1 MSLTFIT
8 LIAGLVLAS
17 GATYTI
23 LSVILK
29 QNNEAEALSWMDG
42 KEPEKSKFPIIR
54 FSRPLVHN
62 FTLNHVKKVKSK
74 KYRKKVEKKIIT
86 AGLTRE
92 MNVEE
97 FIGLQILWGIA
108 FPVLFFI
115 FNPIFSLG
123 FPPIAALVM
132 SGVGFYFPH
141 AYCNS
146 CKKKRHLSILGDLPV
161 FIDILA
167 LSTEAGLDFMGAI
180 QKIIEKAPK
189 ESILAEELSV
199 VLKDIKLGQT
209 RANALSS
216 MDERIDLPEVKSVVA
231 VVRDADETGASI
243 SKALKSKA
251 EQIRS
256 ERFSKAE
263 EAGAKAS
270 QKILFPMMIF
280 IIPAVFIV
288 LFAPAV
294 FQFMGGGGN

>member
-1 MSLTFIT
+1 MSLTFIS
-8 LIAGLVLAS
+8 LIAGLVLAA

-23 LSVILK
+23 VSVLLK
-29 QNNEAEALSWMDG
+29 QSNEAEALSWMDG
-42 KEPEKSKFPIIR
+42 KEPEKSKFPLIQ

-62 FTLNHVKKVKSK
+62 FTLSHVKRVKSE

-92 MNVEE
+92 INVDE

-108 FPVLFFI
+108 FPILFLI
-115 FNPIFSLG
+115 FNTIFSLG
-123 FPPIAALVM
+123 FPAIAGFIM
-132 SGVGFYFPH
+132 SGIGFYFPH

-146 CKKKRHLSILGDLPV
+146 CRQKRRISIIGDLPV

-180 QKIIEKAPK
+180 QRIIEKAPK
-189 ESILAEELSV
+189 DSVLAEELSI

-209 RANALSS
+209 RAKALSS
-216 MDERIDLPEVKSVVA
+216 MDERIDLPEVKSVVS

-243 SKALKSKA
+243 AKALKSKA
-251 EQIRS
+251 EQMRF
-256 ERFSKAE
+256 ERFARAE

-270 QKILFPMMIF
+270 QKILIPMMIF

-288 LFAPAV
+288 MFAPAV
-294 FQFMGGGGN
+294 FQFMKGQ

>member
-1 MSLTFIT
+1 M
-8 LIAGLVLAS
+8 AGLVLAA
-17 GATYTI
+17 GATYAI

-42 KEPEKSKFPIIR
+42 KEPEKSKAPLIQ

-62 FTLNHVKKVKSK
+62 FTLNHVKRVKSP

-86 AGLTRE
+86 AGLTKE

-115 FNPIFSLG
+115 LNTVLSLG
-123 FPPIAALVM
+123 FPPIAGLIM

-146 CKKKRHLSILGDLPV
+146 CRKKRHSSILDDLPV

-189 ESILAEELSV
+189 ESVLAEELSI

-209 RANALSS
+209 RAKALSS
-216 MDERIDLPEVKSVVA
+216 MDERIDLPEVKSVVS

-251 EQIRS
+251 EQIRF
-256 ERFSKAE
+256 ERFARAE

-270 QKILFPMMIF
+270 QKILIPMMLF

-288 LFAPAV
+288 IFAPAA
-294 FQFMGGGGN
+294 FQMMGGGGI